1 MKKAILFLIMF
12 SVMGAAGAE
21 TIRYVV
27 DDLTIPVRTGTS
39 TRHKILRFVESGT
52 RLEVLEVADAEG
64 YTRVRIPDG
73 TEGWVKTEQLMDRRG
88 AKEQLARTKK
98 RLESARQENSQHKDE
113 IKALNASIAE
123 AKQHATAL
131 QQQIDTLNAE
141 LASLREVA
149 AEPIKVSEE
158 NNTLK
163 VQLADERE
171 DVQRLLEENTVLR
184 DRSIKEWFVVGAG
197 VAIGGLLLGL
207 VLPLI
212 PWRKRRWDFH

>member
-12 SVMGAAGAE
+12 SVMGVAGAE

-27 DDLTIPVRTGTS
+27 DDLTIPIRTGTS

-52 RLEVLEVADAEG
+52 RLEVLEVAEAEG
-64 YTRVRIPDG
+64 YTRVRTPDG

-98 RLESARQENSQHKDE
+98 RLESARLQNSQHQEE
-113 IKALNASIAE
+113 IKALNANIEE
-123 AKQHATAL
+123 AKQHAAGL
-131 QQQIDTLNAE
+131 EQEIETLKAE

-158 NNTLK
+158 NKTLK
-163 VQLADERE
+163 VQLANERE
-171 DVQRLLEENTVLR
+171 DVQRLLEENAGLR
-184 DRSIKEWFVVGAG
+184 DRSIKEWFVIGAG
-197 VAIGGLLLGL
+197 VAVGGLILGL
-207 VLPLI
+207 ILPLI